1 MYSGLL
7 APSHLIIL
15 LLIIALLFGAKRLPE
30 LGRSLG
36 QGIKEFKEGINTK
49 EEEPKE
55 NKHPSAIEGQ
65 HDTRGPQE
73 GSQKEEKEV
82 THLTGPESPT
92 RR

>member
-36 QGIKEFKEGINTK
+36 QGIKEFKEGINTN
-49 EEEPKE
+49 EEPKE
-55 NKHPSAIEGQ
+55 NKHPDAIEGQ
-65 HDTRGPQE
+65 HDTRGQE
-73 GSQKEEKEV
+73 GPPKEEKEV